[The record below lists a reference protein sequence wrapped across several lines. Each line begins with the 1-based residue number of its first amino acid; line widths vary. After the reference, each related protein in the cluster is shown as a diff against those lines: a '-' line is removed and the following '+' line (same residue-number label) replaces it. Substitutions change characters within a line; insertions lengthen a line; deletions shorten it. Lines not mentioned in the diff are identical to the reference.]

1 MIELK
6 DICKSFGDHVVLK
19 NFSLKINKNE
29 FIAIIGESGAG
40 KTTILNMISM
50 IDKPDSGSISING
63 ENSFSKKDIQNL
75 RRYVFGYIFQ
85 NYALIENDTVKEN
98 LLLSKKYRKN
108 FKEKELEESLEKV
121 GISKEYLGH
130 KVCELS
136 GGEQQRIAIARTMLK
151 PCEIILADEPT
162 GNLDTSNKEKIIHLF
177 KELKK
182 EGKTIVCVTHDEEM
196 AIDLWELISALKKRA
211 LIILA
216 ACLLGGVVAG
226 VYTKLCITPM
236 YTATSSMLVTT
247 QETTLTSIA
256 DLQLGSALT
265 GDYSIL
271 ATSRSVLEEVIEDL
285 GLNMNHHQL
294 RGSITITN
302 PEGTHIMEVTARS
315 SDPETAKKIA
325 DTMAVVSAQYIKEK
339 MEVAP
344 PKIIEEAEV
353 PSSPVSPSMN
363 KNVMMGALAGFALAA
378 AIVILF
384 AIMNDSIKTE
394 DDIERALGIPTLAVI
409 PDRKD
414 YIDDHGGSKKKKGKR
429 RRQSKWRNKR

>member
-162 GNLDTSNKEKIIHLF
+162 GNLDTLASHDVIGL
-177 KELKK
+177 LKVLAK
-182 EGKTIVCVTHDEEM
+182 KYQQTLIVITHDNDIAQM
-196 AIDLWELISALKKRA
+196 ADRI
-211 LIILA
+211 
-216 ACLLGGVVAG
+216 V
-226 VYTKLCITPM
+226 
-236 YTATSSMLVTT
+236 
-247 QETTLTSIA
+247 Q
-256 DLQLGSALT
+256 
-265 GDYSIL
+265 
-271 ATSRSVLEEVIEDL
+271 IEDGKIL
-285 GLNMNHHQL
+285 IGSDLN
-294 RGSITITN
+294 
-302 PEGTHIMEVTARS
+302 
-315 SDPETAKKIA
+315 AK
-325 DTMAVVSAQYIKEK
+325 E
-339 MEVAP
+339 
-344 PKIIEEAEV
+344 
-353 PSSPVSPSMN
+353 
-363 KNVMMGALAGFALAA
+363 
-378 AIVILF
+378 
-384 AIMNDSIKTE
+384 
-394 DDIERALGIPTLAVI
+394 
-409 PDRKD
+409 
-414 YIDDHGGSKKKKGKR
+414 
-429 RRQSKWRNKR
+429 